1 MQVRPAGKPQTDTV
15 EDSLDPGIKRAVLAL
30 RAAGIETFE
39 SCEGG
44 KGHTFPEATIRFNG
58 DHPEAFKAVYAAMSS
73 GFKVYNLRR
82 VWRIENGEPVG
93 PWWEITLFPRP

>member
-1 MQVRPAGKPQTDTV
+1 MQARNDRKKKSFK
-15 EDSLDPGIKRAVLAL
+15 DSLDTGIKGAVLTL
-30 RAAGIETFE
+30 RAAGIATFE

-58 DHPEAFKAVYAAMSS
+58 DKLEAFKALNTALSN

-82 VWRIENGEPVG
+82 VWRIEDGEPVG
-93 PWWEITLFPRP
+93 PWWELTFFPNV